1 MFRRAW
7 RLGQRMCR
15 PGTSRLFGCLA
26 VADVDLDAGTA
37 TALPPLTPY
46 ASPPEGVHALVW
58 LHGVPV
64 AELTVDGD
72 PEEVLARLPEVA
84 ARATH
89 DAVDTHVAQHR
100 CEGARRPLEDRSP
113 CVAEEQWRSRAGGS
127 TLTVAVCTRDRP
139 TDLARCLDSLR
150 VQTVGVEVLVVDNDP
165 AGDEARLVVEQHP
178 GVRYVREPRRGTA
191 WARNRALVE
200 ASTSLIAFVDD
211 DVQAHPRWA
220 EALLMAFNAHPEAG
234 AVTGLVAPAELS
246 TSAQVAFEA
255 AGGFG
260 RGYRQRRL
268 RSPSQDPRETAKA
281 VYHIGAMG
289 TGANMAFRRE
299 RLLAA
304 GGFDP
309 ALGPGTPT
317 AGGEDHEA
325 LCRLLT
331 AGDLIV
337 YEPAAAVRHRH
348 RRTMAELRGQR
359 RADGIG
365 SASMLIG
372 ASRKLGAAHH
382 RQWRILAAQW
392 FVKSAAWTV
401 AASLVRPAARP
412 PSLTLANLAGW
423 TSALARDPY
432 RRAEAQVRRQAQE
445 HPNEPL
451 LAPLP

>member
-15 PGTSRLFGCLA
+15 PGTSQLFGCLV

-46 ASPPEGVHALVW
+46 STAPEGVHALVW

-64 AELTVDGD
+64 AEMTVDGD
-72 PEEVLARLPEVA
+72 AEQVLARLPELA
-84 ARATH
+84 LRDTD
-89 DAVDTHVAQHR
+89 DAVRSHLAQHHGNGSR
-100 CEGARRPLEDRSP
+100 LPLDERSP
-113 CVAEEQWRSRAGGS
+113 CTAEQQWPARADGS
-127 TLTVAVCTRDRP
+127 LLTVAVCTYDRP
-139 TDLARCLDSLR
+139 TDLERCLAALR
-150 VQTVGVEVLVVDNDP
+150 DLTVDVEVLVVDNNP
-165 AGDEARLVVEQHP
+165 ATDRTRAVVERHP
-178 GVRYVREPRRGTA
+178 WVRYVREPRRGTA
-191 WARNRALVE
+191 WARNRAVVE
-200 ASTSLIAFVDD
+200 ARSPLIAFVDD
-211 DVQAHPRWA
+211 DVQVEPRWA
-220 EALLMAFNAHPEAG
+220 EALLMAFDAHPGAG

-246 TSAQVAFEA
+246 TPAQVAFEA

-268 RSPSQDPRETAKA
+268 QSASSHPRDSARA
-281 VYHIGAMG
+281 IYHIGAMG

-299 RLLAA
+299 RLISI

-317 AGGEDHEA
+317 AGGEDHEV

-331 AGDLIV
+331 TGELIV
-337 YEPAAAVRHRH
+337 YEPAAVVRHRH
-348 RRTMAELRGQR
+348 RRTMAELRKQR

-382 RQWRILAAQW
+382 RQWRMLAAQW
-392 FVKSAAWTV
+392 LVKSAAWTV

-423 TSALARDPY
+423 SSALARDPY
-432 RRAEAQVRRQAQE
+432 RRALAQVRRQADE
-445 HPNEPL
+445 HPEEPL
-451 LAPLP
+451 LVPLP

>member
-1 MFRRAW
+1 MFKKAW

-15 PGTSRLFGCLA
+15 PGTSRLFRCLA

-37 TALPPLTPY
+37 TALSPLTPY
-46 ASPPEGVHALVW
+46 ASPAEGVHALVW

-72 PEEVLARLPEVA
+72 PEGVLARLPELA
-84 ARATH
+84 ARAAH
-89 DAVDTHVAQHR
+89 DAVEMHQVQHR
-100 CEGARRPLEDRSP
+100 DSARWLLQDRSP
-113 CVAEEQWRSRAGGS
+113 CLAEKQWRSRAGTS

-139 TDLARCLDSLR
+139 TDLARCLHSLR
-150 VQTVGVEVLVVDNDP
+150 NQTVDVEVLVVDNDP
-165 AGDEARLVVEQHP
+165 GGDGARLVVEEHP

-200 ASTSLIAFVDD
+200 ASTTLIAFVDD

-220 EALLMAFNAHPEAG
+220 EALLMTFDAHPEAG

-246 TSAQVAFEA
+246 TPAQVVFEA

-268 RSPSQDPRETAKA
+268 RSESQDPRESAKA

-331 AGDLIV
+331 TGALIV
-337 YEPAAAVRHRH
+337 YEPAAVVRHRH
-348 RRTMAELRGQR
+348 RRTMAELRKQR
-359 RADGIG
+359 RADGTG

-372 ASRKLGAAHH
+372 ASRKLGSAHH

-412 PSLTLANLAGW
+412 PSLTVANLAGW
-423 TSALARDPY
+423 TFALASDPY
-432 RRAEAQVRRQAQE
+432 RRAVVQVRRQARE
-445 HPNEPL
+445 HPDEPL